1 MIAAEVWI
9 NHTRPAYA
17 RLPRN
22 GLRFR
27 FVMRHVLKTR
37 EVTSIFRKAGK
48 VVNVEKR
55 RIYWSFLPH
64 YYIYST
70 HLRHMRNVLI
80 LFFALTS
87 ACNLQGQALPGK
99 PAPVIAVD
107 KWVRNP
113 NYPFKKPEGKVV
125 VLDFW
130 FINCGPCI
138 YTIPHLNELS
148 RQYRDEDVIF
158 LAVTFDRPEAVSNF
172 LKKKVMLA
180 NVGTDT
186 SRQLIS
192 KFGVLG
198 FPTTFV
204 IDRMGITRWTGH
216 PQQLDSDKLDL
227 VLGKKYFPKLVPDSY
242 GTIPATTHDPNENNS
257 TFQVDLNIN
266 DYMAPGASGS
276 QITSLAV
283 GYVNR
288 TLNQILSDMLN
299 TSSNRILSADSNRYD
314 ISCKLPRDY
323 PREQIG
329 ETFVRSVLQE
339 LDYELRSVKTQVAGY
354 RLTVSNDSLLNQHAV
369 NPNAN
374 SHTNATEVRWG
385 IWTGK
390 GHQFSELIRELE
402 SRFNVYIQDGTE
414 INGFFKFQFPIKD
427 FQTATEYLLEKYG
440 LTFVSQD
447 LEIDLRVISSR

>member
-70 HLRHMRNVLI
+70 HLRH
-80 LFFALTS
+80 
-87 ACNLQGQALPGK
+87 
-99 PAPVIAVD
+99 
-107 KWVRNP
+107 
-113 NYPFKKPEGKVV
+113 
-125 VLDFW
+125 
-130 FINCGPCI
+130 
-138 YTIPHLNELS
+138 
-148 RQYRDEDVIF
+148 
-158 LAVTFDRPEAVSNF
+158 
-172 LKKKVMLA
+172 
-180 NVGTDT
+180 
-186 SRQLIS
+186 
-192 KFGVLG
+192 
-198 FPTTFV
+198 
-204 IDRMGITRWTGH
+204 
-216 PQQLDSDKLDL
+216 
-227 VLGKKYFPKLVPDSY
+227 
-242 GTIPATTHDPNENNS
+242 
-257 TFQVDLNIN
+257 
-266 DYMAPGASGS
+266 
-276 QITSLAV
+276 
-283 GYVNR
+283 
-288 TLNQILSDMLN
+288 TLNQILADMLN